1 MAANQFTALVM
12 DLGGVFFDFDSHAD
26 SSIGALQL
34 KAVLG
39 SPTWHTYE
47 CGQLPQQ
54 ECYDIISKQ
63 FGFAAGELERAIN
76 LAATTLRF
84 NRDLVE
90 FVKQM
95 KKDAN
100 GKLRVFAMSN
110 VSQPDF
116 EVLRDEMEKWDIF
129 DRVFTSGRVGTRK
142 PAFEFYRTVLKD
154 IEAEPQSTI
163 FVDDTLENVIVAES
177 LGLHG
182 IVFDNTANVSRILK
196 NKLGNPLERAERYLR
211 MHAGNMFSTT
221 NTGIRIRENFSQLLI
236 LHATGDR

>member
-1 MAANQFTALVM
+1 MTFSLVSALRVGGALSCYPTGPRISTLPHSHRLVAVGSLRFCAVSHIATHAPIFLFRYLKGILCSTWGAFIIQKLPIMAANQFTALVM

-26 SSIGALQL
+26 SSIGPLQL

-116 EVLRDEMEKWDIF
+116 EILRDEMEK
-129 DRVFTSGRVGTRK
+129 
-142 PAFEFYRTVLKD
+142 
-154 IEAEPQSTI
+154 
-163 FVDDTLENVIVAES
+163 
-177 LGLHG
+177 
-182 IVFDNTANVSRILK
+182 
-196 NKLGNPLERAERYLR
+196 
-211 MHAGNMFSTT
+211 
-221 NTGIRIRENFSQLLI
+221 
-236 LHATGDR
+236 